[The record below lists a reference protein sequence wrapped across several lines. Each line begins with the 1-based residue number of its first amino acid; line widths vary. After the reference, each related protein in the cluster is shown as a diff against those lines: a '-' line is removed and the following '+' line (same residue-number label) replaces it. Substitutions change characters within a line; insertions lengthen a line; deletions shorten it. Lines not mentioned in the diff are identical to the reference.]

1 MKPKIIKAQ
10 NIFIAF
16 LMSILGFGSACTE
29 KEISPGY
36 GSFSATYY
44 KVYGKLTTENGDD
57 IRAIKVTMLPD
68 PYVSDSLMPF
78 HDSAGAY
85 TDYYGNYVLNYA
97 NHFNSRIFRLKF
109 EDVDGIALNE
119 YQAKDTIITFGN
131 VRQTNRTKEVNT
143 KLKEKE

>member
-1 MKPKIIKAQ
+1 MKRKFIRTQ

-36 GSFSATYY
+36 GSFTATYF
-44 KVYGKLTTENGDD
+44 KVYGKITTENGDD
-57 IRAIKVTMLPD
+57 IRAIKVTMLSNT
-68 PYVSDSLMPF
+68 YVADSLMPF

-97 NHFNSRIFRLKF
+97 SHLNSRIFRLKF
-109 EDVDGIALNE
+109 EDVDGLALNE
-119 YQAKDTIITFGN
+119 YQTKDTIITFGN
-131 VRQTNRTKEVNT
+131 VRQTNTTKEVNT